1 MRRCRLS
8 TLLVYIGGVLS
19 TDSHAN
25 SLLATHSVAISPV
38 SPIYSFDPPPH
49 HHQHHHHHHQQHHQ
63 QQLDF
68 TRGASPPLMPATVD
82 ALAAAAAG
90 SPVDDARLPCY
101 AAPTPLDAAFCSP
114 PAPAATLPP
123 LVGVDDERPAS
134 NPAAAAA
141 ALHQLM
147 HDDYVTAPRAAP
159 GCAGAGPGVYGHLPG
174 APPPQPP
181 ARVDIY
187 RPLSAA
193 PHDPFMYRAFPLPPL
208 KSELV

>member
-1 MRRCRLS
+1 M
-8 TLLVYIGGVLS
+8 S

-49 HHQHHHHHHQQHHQ
+49 HHHQHHHHHQ

-101 AAPTPLDAAFCSP
+101 AAPTPLDAVFCSP
-114 PAPAATLPP
+114 PAPPATLPP

-159 GCAGAGPGVYGHLPG
+159 DCAGAGPGVYGHLPG